1 MELDKDAPIWT
12 LTVGQF
18 TELMNSLTPKKEEP
32 DEQVQQFDKYSY
44 GLSGLSTLL
53 DCCKTTAW
61 KIKDSGKIDKA
72 IRQVGRKIIVDNEKA
87 LELLGRKNQ
96 NPKK

>member
-32 DEQVQQFDKYSY
+32 DEQVKQIDKYSY
-44 GLSGLSTLL
+44 GLSGLATLL
-53 DCCKTTAW
+53 RCSKTTAW

-72 IRQVGRKIIVDNEKA
+72 IRQVGRKIIIDNEKA
-87 LELLGRKNQ
+87 LELLGRLRKNQ
-96 NPKK
+96 N

>member
-32 DEQVQQFDKYSY
+32 DEQVQQIDKYSY
-44 GLSGLSTLL
+44 GLSGLATLL
-53 DCCKTTAW
+53 GCSKTTAW

-96 NPKK
+96 K

>member
-32 DEQVQQFDKYSY
+32 DEQVQQIDKYSY
-44 GLSGLSTLL
+44 GLSGLAALL
-53 DCCKTTAW
+53 RCSKTTAW
-61 KIKDSGKIDKA
+61 KIKGSGKIDKA

-96 NPKK
+96 K

>member
-1 MELDKDAPIWT
+1 MGLDKDAPIWT

-18 TELMNSLTPKKEEP
+18 TELMNSLTKKEEP
-32 DEQVQQFDKYSY
+32 DEQVQQIDKYSY
-44 GLSGLSTLL
+44 GLSGLAALL
-53 DCCKTTAW
+53 GCSKTTAW

-87 LELLGRKNQ
+87 LELLGRFQK
-96 NPKK
+96 PK

>member
-32 DEQVQQFDKYSY
+32 NEQVQQIDKYSY
-44 GLSGLSTLL
+44 GLSGLAALL
-53 DCCKTTAW
+53 GCSKTTAW

-96 NPKK
+96 K